1 MSSFPF
7 NGRGYPLNNVNAK
20 YVNADNSTWP
30 SAFTSQATGKQF
42 GYSGISNKVEAA
54 AASKI
59 VGGASIGKKNKS
71 LFYRRMKY
79 PPIRLNISKKWK
91 NIMQTIFS
99 CKKKKKLSK
108 RKTRKMRGG
117 YYQYGSNIPL
127 TQTYSR
133 GASYLPP
140 SQVGLAN
147 PAPFQTLPCTTN
159 CVDNYSRFTNNG
171 FQVLGN
177 K

>member
-1 MSSFPF
+1 M
-7 NGRGYPLNNVNAK
+7 NQNNVYPLSNVNAK

-30 SAFTSQATGKQF
+30 GAFQSQATSRPF
-42 GYSGISNKVEAA
+42 GYSGISNKVKAVD
-54 AASKI
+54 ASKI
-59 VGGASIGKKNKS
+59 MGGKKNNS
-71 LFYRRMKY
+71 LFYRRM
-79 PPIRLNISKKWK
+79 NISKKWK
-91 NIMQTIFS
+91 NIMRTLFS
-99 CKKKKKLSK
+99 CKKRKHKNKTKKGN
-108 RKTRKMRGG
+108 MRGG

-133 GASYLPP
+133 GASHL
-140 SQVGLAN
+140 SASLVGLAN

-171 FQVLGN
+171 FQVL